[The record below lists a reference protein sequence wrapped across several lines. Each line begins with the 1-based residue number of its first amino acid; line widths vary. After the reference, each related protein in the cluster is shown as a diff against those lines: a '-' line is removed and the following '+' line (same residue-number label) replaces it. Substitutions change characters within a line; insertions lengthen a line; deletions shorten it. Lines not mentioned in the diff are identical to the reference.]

1 MMMEC
6 ANGTHFLAVVVIW
19 IYNRHLGK

>member
-1 MMMEC
+1 MMEC